1 MLEGLEG
8 WQLLCLAGALWAGI
22 VVVRELIDRRLERAQ
37 ERLQG
42 PQVARVYLNGI
53 EIGSLP
59 VAQHKA
65 MLARARRDFGLY
77 LSQAINTVLLGGR
90 MLLALFVFVPV
101 VWLAALTLC
110 LLVEPVEA
118 GTIVKELL
126 AILQQESAEKVG
138 LFVQGVLQASLFLAA
153 FLVGVSYFMSHGR
166 LYGYRDVFKEAVHY
180 QLRQELEAPAH
191 GVVSVLYWGVDPQGD
206 EPRVHQA

>member
-90 MLLALFVFVPV
+90 MLL
-101 VWLAALTLC
+101 
-110 LLVEPVEA
+110 
-118 GTIVKELL
+118 
-126 AILQQESAEKVG
+126 
-138 LFVQGVLQASLFLAA
+138 
-153 FLVGVSYFMSHGR
+153 
-166 LYGYRDVFKEAVHY
+166 Y

>member
-8 WQLLCLAGALWAGI
+8 WQLLCLAGAVWVGI
-22 VVVRELIDRRLERAQ
+22 VAVRELIDRRLERAQ

-65 MLARARRDFGLY
+65 MLAQARRDFGLY
-77 LSQAINTVLLGGR
+77 LSQAINAVLIGGR

-101 VWLAALTLC
+101 VWLVAITLC
-110 LLVEPVEA
+110 LLVEPAEA

-126 AILQQESAEKVG
+126 AILQQDSAEKVG
-138 LFVQGVLQASLFLAA
+138 LFLQGVLQASLFLAS
-153 FLVGVSYFMSHGR
+153 FLVGVSCFMSRGR

-180 QLRQELEAPAH
+180 QLRKELEAPAY
-191 GVVSVLYWGVDPQGD
+191 GVVEILYWAAEPTRAVDA
-206 EPRVHQA
+206 QA

>member
-8 WQLLCLAGALWAGI
+8 WQLLCLAGALCAGI

-101 VWLAALTLC
+101 VWLAALT
-110 LLVEPVEA
+110 
-118 GTIVKELL
+118 
-126 AILQQESAEKVG
+126 S
-138 LFVQGVLQASLFLAA
+138 
-153 FLVGVSYFMSHGR
+153 
-166 LYGYRDVFKEAVHY
+166 
-180 QLRQELEAPAH
+180 
-191 GVVSVLYWGVDPQGD
+191 
-206 EPRVHQA
+206 